1 MVMLEVSTPGTTAV
15 RNQSSTPPRDQAGRV
30 EDHDL
35 VAFGTHQTIAAE
47 FPQHPNNH
55 LPHRPH
61 GIGKLPLTDLDDD
74 RGSRLTPWSTLNGKV
89 EQMSRHALAHRC
101 KGVSRDLIYKAHH
114 PLTELAK
121 EGSSDQCV
129 TCNCPA
135 SNSRRHPQKLGI
147 HDRLCARRH
156 CEVDC
161 EQRCGTQERSGPAV
175 ANSHRA
181 TVRSSHKGPH
191 NSRDHQ
197 LKVRAGLTFAMRNR
211 ASRNPRPNRTRHK
224 LAQNLRWQLTQMRH
238 RQRGTYRS
246 IHGRTLQRW

>member
-74 RGSRLTPWSTLNGKV
+74 RGSRLTPSSTLNGKV

-121 EGSSDQCV
+121 EGSSDPGV
-129 TCNCPA
+129 T
-135 SNSRRHPQKLGI
+135 
-147 HDRLCARRH
+147 
-156 CEVDC
+156 
-161 EQRCGTQERSGPAV
+161 
-175 ANSHRA
+175 
-181 TVRSSHKGPH
+181 
-191 NSRDHQ
+191 
-197 LKVRAGLTFAMRNR
+197 
-211 ASRNPRPNRTRHK
+211 
-224 LAQNLRWQLTQMRH
+224 
-238 RQRGTYRS
+238 
-246 IHGRTLQRW
+246 